1 VGAPPGYVGYEEGGQ
16 LTEAVRRR
24 PYSVVLFDEIEKAH
38 SDVFNILLQIL
49 DDGRATDSHG
59 RTVNFKN
66 CVIIMTSNIGAQDL
80 INGMDTSTGDIS
92 EAAKADVMSA
102 LRSKFRPEFLN
113 RVDEIIFFKPLRMEE
128 ITEIVKLLL
137 KQLEE
142 RLKERNITLEVTP
155 EALNVAAKN
164 GYDPV
169 YGARPLKRYLQKR
182 LETRIA
188 RLIISGEAAEG
199 SVIRVEKQGNDL
211 VIHVE

>member
-1 VGAPPGYVGYEEGGQ
+1 
-16 LTEAVRRR
+16 
-24 PYSVVLFDEIEKAH
+24 
-38 SDVFNILLQIL
+38 
-49 DDGRATDSHG
+49 
-59 RTVNFKN
+59 
-66 CVIIMTSNIGAQDL
+66 
-80 INGMDTSTGDIS
+80 
-92 EAAKADVMSA
+92 MSA

-155 EALNVAAKN
+155 EALNIAAKN

-182 LETRIA
+182 LETQIA
-188 RLIISGEAAEG
+188 RLIISGEAEEG
-199 SVIRVEKQGNDL
+199 SVIRVENQGNDL

>member
-1 VGAPPGYVGYEEGGQ
+1 
-16 LTEAVRRR
+16 
-24 PYSVVLFDEIEKAH
+24 
-38 SDVFNILLQIL
+38 
-49 DDGRATDSHG
+49 
-59 RTVNFKN
+59 
-66 CVIIMTSNIGAQDL
+66 
-80 INGMDTSTGDIS
+80 
-92 EAAKADVMSA
+92 
-102 LRSKFRPEFLN
+102 
-113 RVDEIIFFKPLRMEE
+113 MEE